1 LTLEI
6 DKAIAGATMEHRFI
20 SQGHAE
26 DVINRHRY
34 CYYVEGKPL
43 VPDSAYDSLE
53 RRVRELWSVSVCDT
67 VGSDQRGD
75 YARYIQE
82 GRRPL
87 DYEREE
93 RDKAIAQR
101 WMESL

>member
-1 LTLEI
+1 M
-6 DKAIAGATMEHRFI
+6 DKAIAGLSMEHRFI

-26 DVINRHRY
+26 DIVNRHRY

-43 VPDSAYDSLE
+43 ISDSAFDSLE
-53 RRVRELWSVSVCDT
+53 RCVRALWTVSVCNT

-82 GRRPL
+82 GRRPMEH
-87 DYEREE
+87 EREE
-93 RDKAIAQR
+93 RDKAIALR